1 MAVRP
6 DTLVRKT
13 VTVLFCDVTGFT
25 SLGEQVDPE
34 TMRSVML
41 RYFDEMRSVLEHHG
55 GTVEKFI
62 GDAVVAVFGVPTLH
76 EDDALRAVRAAD
88 EMRACLA
95 KLNGELQERW
105 GVRLDMGIGVN
116 TGEVVVGDPTTG
128 QTVAT
133 GDGVNVAARLQQAA
147 KPGEILL
154 GRETHRLVRGQ
165 IRAGPLEAFQLKGK
179 TSPVAPWKLE
189 QVLATAHGTLR
200 RLTAP
205 LIGRKEEVAFLQH
218 VYDRAVDEESCRLVT
233 VFAAAGLG
241 KSRLAEEVGAKL
253 LGARVLTG
261 RCLSYG
267 HGITFWPIVEITRQV
282 AGIVEGDSTEEARRK
297 IAALLPPGESEL
309 VSERVAGVMGLGGEI
324 GQVEEAFWALRKLFE
339 SVGRSRPLVLVL
351 EDIHWAEPTLLDLI
365 EYLVGWV
372 RDVPIVLLC
381 LARPELLE
389 ERPSWLGGTVDAA
402 VLRLEPLG
410 QDETRELVANLLESA
425 HVPDDVASLIMGSA
439 EGNPLFVEELL
450 RMLLE
455 EGNLRRE

>member
-1 MAVRP
+1 MAARP

-34 TMRSVML
+34 TMRGVML
-41 RYFDEMRSVLEHHG
+41 RYFDEMRAVLEHHG

-62 GDAVVAVFGVPTLH
+62 GDAVVGVPTLH
-76 EDDALRAVRAAD
+76 EDDALRAVRAAH
-88 EMRACLA
+88 EMRTRLA
-95 KLNGELQERW
+95 KLNDDELEERY
-105 GVRLDMGIGVN
+105 GVRLEMGIGVN
-116 TGEVVVGDPTTG
+116 TGEVVAGDPSTG

-147 KPGEILL
+147 GPGEILL

-165 IRAGPLEAFQLKGK
+165 VRAGPLEAFQLKGK
-179 TSPVAPWKLE
+179 RSPVAPWRLD

-205 LIGRKEEVAFLQH
+205 LIGRDEELAFLQD
-218 VYDRAVDEESCRLVT
+218 VYERAVNEESCRLVT

-253 LGARVLTG
+253 LGARVVSG
-261 RCLSYG
+261 RCLPYG
-267 HGITFWPIVEITRQV
+267 HGITFWPIVEIVRQI

-297 IAALLPPGESEL
+297 IAALLPPRESAL
-309 VSERVAGVMGLGGEI
+309 VSERIAGVMGLGEEM

-339 SVGRSRPLVLVL
+339 SLGRSRPLVLVL

-365 EYLVGWV
+365 EYLVGWSSG
-372 RDVPIVLLC
+372 VPIMILC

-389 ERPSWLGGTVDAA
+389 ARPAWASPRPNADSIVLQPLGTSEVDA
-402 VLRLEPLG
+402 LL
-410 QDETRELVANLLESA
+410 ANLVGAGKLDHA
-425 HVPDDVASLIMGSA
+425 VARKIAAAA
-439 EGNPLFVEELL
+439 EGNPLFVEEML
-450 RMLLE
+450 RMLIDDGVL
-455 EGNLRRE
+455 